1 MKKNKPFAVI
11 ACLIFS
17 LASCDSNT
25 SNITSD
31 SLSNSEVTTSNSN
44 STNSEETSV
53 EESSST
59 SAESEN
65 VYPEFFTSPSPG
77 YKKTMPSLENYSPS
91 LFDGTSFVEDSTI
104 ALGDG
109 VNHIEYSFNLNNS
122 HKVTADV
129 VEVDLTKASIATN
142 YSVGKAC
149 VADSITDYES
159 NNEQK
164 VLAGSN
170 GDFFGGSSSVN
181 AYIKDQK
188 IIKNSHNDNGSY
200 DYTDLDAD
208 IPCSLPLLFGISG
221 STAQIAPI
229 IEDKTV
235 EETIKEKYTYKILCS
250 RDGSTYSSTSTISK
264 NATRLRSGINILE
277 STETITTLFAGTTVY
292 KVKIASDDG
301 ILTHGIIES
310 AYTQEEETKFQNTD
324 ANYFYITVTSDNET
338 SFMENDAIAITTGS
352 TSTKWDG
359 YTSVIGGRQALVED
373 GEVSSTVTYENSN
386 GAQSTNIPRTC
397 VGIKPDGKVLLVT
410 IESLRYNSSLSNVVS
425 SDSYGVN
432 LPELAQF
439 MRYIG
444 CYDSVNFDGGG
455 STQLIVDD
463 GFNGDGDQTL
473 AVRSSDY
480 GTYTPTSCRSVYN
493 TILITT
499 K

>member
-1 MKKNKPFAVI
+1 MKNSKPFAAI
-11 ACLIFS
+11 ACLMLS
-17 LASCDSNT
+17 LASCDTNT
-25 SNITSD
+25 SNINS
-31 SLSNSEVTTSNSN
+31 SFLSNSEVSSLD
-44 STNSEETSV
+44 STLVNSEETSN
-53 EESSST
+53 EESSSSPT
-59 SAESEN
+59 EPESA
-65 VYPEFFTSPSPG
+65 YPALFSSTSPG
-77 YKKTMPSLENYSPS
+77 YKKPMASLENYSPS
-91 LFDGTSFVEDSTI
+91 LFDGTSFVKNSSV

-109 VNHIEYSFNLNNS
+109 VDHIEYNFNLNNS

-129 VEVDLTKASIATN
+129 IEVDLTKASIATN

-149 VADSITDYES
+149 VADSIADYES
-159 NNEQK
+159 NNDQK

-181 AYIKDQK
+181 AYIDNQQ

-221 STAQIAPI
+221 TTAQIAPI
-229 IEDKTV
+229 VEDKTV

-250 RDGSTYSSTSTISK
+250 RDGRTYSSTSTISK
-264 NATRLRSGINILE
+264 NATRLRSGINIFE
-277 STETITTLFAGTTVY
+277 SNDTITTLFANTKVY
-292 KVKIASDDG
+292 KIKKASDDG

-310 AYTQEEETKFQNTD
+310 AYVQLDEVKFQNTD
-324 ANYFYITVTSDNET
+324 ANYFYITTTSDTEST
-338 SFMENDAIAITTGS
+338 FLERDAIAITTGS
-352 TSTKWDG
+352 SSSKWDG
-359 YTSVIGGRQALVED
+359 YTSVIGGRQALVEN
-373 GEVSSTVTYENSN
+373 GEVSSTVTKENSN
-386 GAQSTNIPRTC
+386 GAQNTNIPRTC
-397 VGIKPDGKVLLVT
+397 VGIKPSGKVLLVT
-410 IESLRYNSSLSNVVS
+410 IESLRYNSSLSNVVA

-463 GFNGDGDQTL
+463 GFNGDGDQVLT
-473 AVRSSDY
+473 VRSSDY
-480 GTYTPTSCRSVYN
+480 GSYTPTSCRHVYN